1 MPEVVF
7 AIPGD
12 LATPTGGY
20 VYDRR
25 VLAEL
30 GARGVPA
37 RHLALPGSF
46 PEPGPEDLD
55 RTGALLS
62 DTPADSVLLV
72 DGLALGAMPPDL
84 VAAIPRPI
92 VALVHHPL
100 GLEAGLPHERA
111 DALIANERA
120 VLALAR
126 RVIVTS
132 AATARLLASDFGVPD
147 ARITIAEP
155 GTDPAPR
162 AQGTGGPVALLAV
175 GAVSPRKGYG
185 GLVEALAPLADL
197 DWRLTIAGAL
207 DRAPDEARRLRDLVA
222 STGLSTRITL
232 AGNLDRADLDA
243 LYAAADIMVSPSL
256 FEGYGMALAE
266 ALARGLPLVA
276 STGGAALDTVPDA
289 AALKVPPGDVGALG
303 GALRRMIA
311 DRNLRRACAEASWA
325 AGQALPRWSD
335 TARRIAE
342 AIEGIGS

>member
-1 MPEVVF
+1 VPEIVF

-30 GARGVPA
+30 LARGVPV
-37 RHLALPGSF
+37 RHLPLPGSF
-46 PEPGPEDLD
+46 PEPGPEDLT
-55 RTGALLS
+55 RTHRLL
-62 DTPADSVLLV
+62 DETPADATLLV

-84 VAAIPRPI
+84 VARIARPI

-100 GLEAGLPHERA
+100 GLEAGLSAERA
-111 DALIANERA
+111 EALIANERA

-126 RVIVTS
+126 RIVVTS
-132 AATARLLASDFGVPD
+132 AATARLLVSDFGVPGS
-147 ARITIAEP
+147 AVVVAEP

-162 AQGTGGPVALLAV
+162 ARGTGRPVTLLAV

-185 GLVEALAPLADL
+185 GLVEALGDLADL

-207 DRAPDEARRLRDLVA
+207 DRAPGEAARLRDLIGA
-222 STGLSTRITL
+222 MELDARITL
-232 AGNLDRADLDA
+232 AGNLDGTALDD

-266 ALARGLPLVA
+266 ALARGLAIVA

-289 AALKVPPGDVGALG
+289 AALKVPPGDVEALRRS
-303 GALRRMIA
+303 LRRMIA
-311 DRNLRRACAEASWA
+311 DESLRRACADAAWT
-325 AGQALPRWSD
+325 AGQALPRWD
-335 TARRIAE
+335 ETARRIAE
-342 AIEGIGS
+342 AIEDIAS